1 MIEDPSLELMR
12 RERVKENN
20 TQIVH
25 TREEISQEIEDLV
38 KRLAVSLGRLE
49 AANLEKRVR
58 ELETRPTPIVE
69 ASNDGG
75 KSISREILQMI
86 VQALP
91 IIDDHGE
98 RIEMLERGAMAAGSI
113 SHNAEWAAPMTEL
126 MELLSD
132 LQSKVLTMQADVMR
146 TKENQRKLIQL
157 QVGALEAFEETA

>member
-12 RERVKENN
+12 RERIKESS

-49 AANLEKRVR
+49 AANLERR
-58 ELETRPTPIVE
+58 IIELENGPTPIVE
-69 ASNDGG
+69 ASNDQG
-75 KSISREILQMI
+75 KQISREILQMI
-86 VQALP
+86 LQTLP
-91 IIDDHGE
+91 IVDDHGS

-113 SHNAEWAAPMTEL
+113 SHNAEWSGPFTEL
-126 MELLSD
+126 MELLTD

-157 QVGALEAFEETA
+157 QVGALEAFEDVG

>member
-12 RERVKENN
+12 RERIKENN

-98 RIEMLERGAMAAGSI
+98 QRGAMAAGSI
-113 SHNAEWAAPMTEL
+113 THNAEWAAPMTEL